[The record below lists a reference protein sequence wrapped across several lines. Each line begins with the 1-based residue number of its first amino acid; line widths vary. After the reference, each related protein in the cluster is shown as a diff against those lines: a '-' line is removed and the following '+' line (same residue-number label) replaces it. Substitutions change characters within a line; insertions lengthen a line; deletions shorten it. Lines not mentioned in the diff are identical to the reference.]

1 MTCAY
6 PSGQPCGPTILPTT
20 TTTAPKNVIDKVT
33 GGGLPF
39 TGHDILDAL
48 LISVCLIGLAFMC
61 FYIARNRSIP
71 DV

>member
-1 MTCAY
+1 
-6 PSGQPCGPTILPTT
+6 
-20 TTTAPKNVIDKVT
+20 VIDKVT